1 MVGLGVASFGQ
12 VNGVHM
18 QNYDTWETYSEAVG
32 GGEIPLSR
40 AYRPTG
46 DERMIRELV
55 LQLKLGSVR
64 PEYFTNKYG
73 VDILRR
79 VHDEVPWLEPPGVLK
94 EARGRVVSPTPH
106 GPPPVDGAPPP
117 LLHPPPV

>member
-79 VHDEVPWLEPPGVLK
+79 VPDELTSRKKKRYLKKGNERDGWLTRDGL
-94 EARGRVVSPTPH
+94 ARADV
-106 GPPPVDGAPPP
+106 
-117 LLHPPPV
+117 